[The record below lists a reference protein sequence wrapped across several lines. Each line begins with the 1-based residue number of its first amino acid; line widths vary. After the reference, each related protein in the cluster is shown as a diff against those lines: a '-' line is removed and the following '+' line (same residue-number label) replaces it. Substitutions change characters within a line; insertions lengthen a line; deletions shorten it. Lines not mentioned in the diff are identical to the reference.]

1 MILDHLSIPLDKAL
15 ECPDPGKIVE
25 LDFFLTSTQAV
36 RLENLASRSG
46 LTVAQFLRKTL
57 QEFLN
62 ETVEQEKGLDPDL
75 ISNPDDLGPIH
86 RPSSITRR
94 PR

>member
-1 MILDHLSIPLDKAL
+1 MILDHFSIPLDQAL

-36 RLENLASRSG
+36 RLEKLASRAG

-57 QEFLN
+57 QEFLE
-62 ETVEQEKGLDPDL
+62 ETAEPEPGLDPDL
-75 ISNPDDLGPIH
+75 IGNPEGLAPIH
-86 RPSSITRR
+86 RPTPITRR